1 VRGPQPG
8 LADAVPDQA
17 LNAEAITGDCVAKQE
32 SLATLIEQS
41 DLRHIA
47 VEGVIGAGKTT
58 LVNMMGET
66 LGGNVVLEKFEENPF
81 LKDFYRDPERYAFQ
95 TQIFFLLTRYKQQRE
110 LFQADLFHRF
120 LITDYIFEKD
130 KIFAYLNLQDEELK
144 LYETLVGSIEHNIPT
159 PDLVVYLQSS
169 VPRLMQNIRHR
180 GRSYEAAMEESYIKD
195 LNEAYNYFF
204 FRYKSTPLLIV
215 NAADIDFVNN
225 REQYEDLIREMFRP
239 SRAAVEYY
247 NPAKR

>member
-1 VRGPQPG
+1 M
-8 LADAVPDQA
+8 
-17 LNAEAITGDCVAKQE
+17 AKQE

-66 LGGNVVLEKFEENPF
+66 LGANVVLEKFEENPF

-169 VPRLMQNIRHR
+169 VTRLMQNIRHR
-180 GRSYEAAMEESYIKD
+180 DVRMK
-195 LNEAYNYFF
+195 L
-204 FRYKSTPLLIV
+204 RCR
-215 NAADIDFVNN
+215 N
-225 REQYEDLIREMFRP
+225 RI
-239 SRAAVEYY
+239 S
-247 NPAKR
+247 KT